1 MRVLGSCRHAW
12 RCSCSTARKFGL
24 KAFEAY
30 DTVVSSM
37 CMLHGPAG
45 IVLRADWLAPLN
57 PCERVHDVIT
67 LWKVCSTGKRSPV
80 GNCKRTQ
87 REPVVLW
94 KRALARAA

>member
-1 MRVLGSCRHAW
+1 MGAAAALLANLGW
-12 RCSCSTARKFGL
+12 
-24 KAFEAY
+24 KAFEVY

-57 PCERVHDVIT
+57 PCERVHDITFCGRSAAQESAPLLVIA
-67 LWKVCSTGKRSPV
+67 REHRESPSCV
-80 GNCKRTQ
+80 
-87 REPVVLW
+87 W